1 MLKSEFLSQL
11 RAALSDI
18 PDHDVE
24 ERIAFYS
31 EMIDDL
37 IDEGMSEEEA
47 VERVGPV
54 DRIVSET
61 LGTIPLF
68 ELVKRKIKKK
78 TGIPAWGIALLI
90 IFSPILFT
98 LAVSVLAMAVSL
110 FATMWCTVLTLWAVL
125 LSFSVGAIAG
135 ALGGLA
141 LILFGSWHVGLAAFG
156 AGVTLA
162 GLTIFMFYVCKMA
175 TKGVAA
181 LTKMS
186 VIGIK
191 KMFI

>member
-68 ELVKRKIKKK
+68 DLVKRKIKAR

-98 LAVSVLAMAVSL
+98 LAVSVLAIAVSL

-135 ALGGLA
+135 SLGGLA